1 VSAVTSVSRQDTIRI
16 GFLGLGV
23 VGSGA
28 YALIERNRGSIEHK
42 IGSRIV
48 VSRIAVRDLAK
59 RRAVTVPREILTNNP
74 IEVVDDPDV
83 DIVCELIGGVSPA
96 REYVL
101 RALRAGKHVV
111 SANKELIAKHGAE
124 IIELADS
131 RRLDF
136 AYEGSVA
143 GGIPIIQPLRSALA
157 GNSIIEVKGIVNGTT
172 NYILTRMTREG
183 AEFGDVLRE
192 AQALGY
198 AEADP
203 TSDVDGYDA
212 QYKLAILASLA
223 FTTQVRVSDVY
234 VEGISHVTARDIDC
248 ARDLG
253 YVIKLLAIA
262 ARSGENDIQARVHPA
277 LVPAG
282 HPLAS
287 TNDVYNAILAR
298 GDAVGDVMFF
308 GRGAGMMPTGSAV
321 VGDIIDICRNIQAGA
336 TGRIPSACFS
346 RRNVLPMDTVRT
358 KYYVRMLVR
367 DTPGVLAAVA
377 SVFGEHRVSIETVVQ
392 KATREDQAEIVWVT
406 HEVLEADMRAAL
418 GRIRELPVVDSL
430 ENWLRVEN

>member
-1 VSAVTSVSRQDTIRI
+1 MTSVSRQDTIRI